1 MDPSATLLSLFA
13 SAAWIRAFEVL
24 PGSDGRWTVR
34 CVVEADRSADDL
46 RGLLNERAANLAEQV
61 DVRIVTSLSTTPDAA
76 MSDAPAPS
84 PALAHCPAVAL
95 PGLAELP
102 QTLPD
107 ALRRAAKDDSAQS
120 LVHVRADGS
129 EKWQTFAD
137 LLGEASA
144 VCGGLAKLGLKPGD
158 SALLLLDRSAD
169 VLPAFWGCLLGG
181 IRPAIAQIPP
191 TFTGENRGLEQ
202 LCKVWRLLDGPLLIT
217 KSNLL
222 EPVRSLAGRLDVES
236 VRTTDIAS
244 LLTSAP
250 ANDTF
255 AARPED
261 TAFFSLTSGST
272 GVPKCIMLTHANII
286 QRAHGAN
293 LLCGHRPED
302 VILNWLPFDH
312 IGSISDWHLRCVL
325 LGCRMVYAEKES
337 VIARPLHWLDLIDK
351 YRVTH
356 TWAPNFAYSLV
367 TSSLTTRPANSPA
380 PTWDLSC
387 VDGMLTAGESV
398 SQTVTE
404 PFLKELAPYGLP
416 ATAIRPAF
424 GMAETGSGITYQVV
438 RHDRPLKFLSVQ
450 RPGSPVPPEGPSKSE
465 VESAGTFAS
474 LGPPIPGVGLRIV
487 DDEQQVVPEAT
498 IGHLQVCGTA
508 VSAGYFHNPE
518 ANRVFHA
525 DGWFETGDL
534 GLLANGE
541 LVITGRA
548 KESIIVRGVN
558 YACSELEET
567 VGGVPGIEPSFTAA
581 CAVRR
586 PGSDREELAVFFHTA
601 TDEETPL
608 SELLRE
614 IQQRLVRQ
622 TGVRP
627 DFLLP
632 VAKEAIPKTAIGKI
646 QRLELARR
654 FAAGEFAAVLAA
666 VGRLQR
672 QPDDARAAHAQPQL
686 PQNEI
691 EKQLAEIWK
700 EALSL
705 EQIDVRDNLFDL
717 GGDSLLLTR
726 MHVKL
731 QDRFGP
737 QISLVEMF
745 NYPTIESLSGYLS
758 RQAKPNAASPADE
771 RTAARRRKAARTNVA
786 PAGDVAVIGM
796 ACRFP
801 GAGNFQEFWQNLCDG
816 VESMQFF
823 SDEEALA
830 AGVDPSLLA
839 NPDYVKVAP
848 VLPDI
853 EWFDAKF
860 FSISAR
866 DAALMDPQQRV
877 MLECAWETFE
887 VAGYNPH
894 AYAGSVGVYAG
905 AVMNTYLVNNLCPAQ
920 AFQSPQDPSE
930 IFTLDSMGG
939 FKVMVAND
947 KDYLP
952 TRISYKL
959 NLRGPSINVQTACST
974 TLVAIHMAA
983 QSVRYGEC
991 DMALAGGVSIKVPQ
1005 EAGYLYLDDMIVSP
1019 DGHCRAFDAR
1029 AQGTVFGNG
1038 AGMVLLKRLDEAIA
1052 DGDHIFAVIKGS
1064 AMNNDGSGKVGYLAP
1079 SQEGMANV
1087 VGDALARSGVDP
1099 RTIGFVEAHGTGTV
1113 LGDPIELGAITQ
1125 AFREH
1130 TGEKEFCAVGSVKT
1144 NVGHL
1149 QIASGVAGFIKAALA
1164 IYHRQI
1170 PPTLH
1175 FHTPNPRIDFA
1186 NSPFF
1191 VNKHLQDW
1199 RRGEEP
1205 LRAGVNSLGIGG
1217 TNAHV
1222 ILEEAPSLKTQQQP
1236 GGTPHVL
1243 PISARSHTALRAL
1256 IGRYRDALEHADDS
1270 SLADICFT
1278 AAVGRAHFGERFA
1291 AVGSSV
1297 AELRDALAAALS
1309 TAKNG
1314 SETGAKHAKLTRVGF
1329 LFPGVGTQSLERARR
1344 LYETEPRFRQTL
1356 DRCAEL
1362 LANDLPQPLLAP
1374 LFEETAPLASRPENA
1389 EPLLFA
1395 IEYALAQMWREWGVA
1410 PAALIGHGVGEYAA
1424 AAVAGVFSLDDGL
1437 RLVAARAK
1445 LERETTRREG
1455 LLAVRAD
1462 EARIRELL
1470 PIVPGLSLAA
1480 INGPDQVVVAGEAEA
1495 LCRFARELT
1504 SRRIAACKLPL
1515 AVRSNLSADDPAF
1528 IEFRKV
1534 VESISLSPPQT
1545 LLLSNLTGRPAGAE
1559 IATADYWCRQLLEP
1573 VRFAEGAR
1581 TLAEACDCFL
1591 EVGPGGTLLELTR
1604 RLFRD
1609 DSRFQSAGC
1618 WLASLGSGTDERLAF
1633 VQSLAELYQAGLHVD
1648 WESVYADAGCR
1659 RMVLPTYPFERKRF
1673 WIERPATRPAAGSGT
1688 AGSGKKSRD
1697 AGHRSGAAKVKQS
1710 PDRERQ

>member
-1 MDPSATLLSLFA
+1 MQSLFA
-13 SAAWIRAFEVL
+13 STEWIRAFEVV
-24 PGSDGRWTVR
+24 PQSQGRWTAR
-34 CVVEADRSADDL
+34 CVLEADRSVDDVSAL
-46 RGLLNERAANLAEQV
+46 VRERAASLAGQV
-61 DVRIVTSLSTTPDAA
+61 DVEIVASLSKIALA
-76 MSDAPAPS
+76 KIALAQCLPAP
-84 PALAHCPAVAL
+84 L

-102 QTLPD
+102 RTLPA
-107 ALRRAAKDDSAQS
+107 ALRRAAKDESAQS

-137 LLGEASA
+137 LLEEASA

-158 SALLLLDRSAD
+158 AALLLLDRSAA

-191 TFTGENRGLEQ
+191 TFTGDNRGLDQ

-217 KSNLL
+217 KTELL
-222 EPVRSLAGRLDVES
+222 EPAGSLAARLGVDK
-236 VRTTDIAS
+236 VRTADVAG
-244 LLTSAP
+244 LLTSPP
-250 ANDTF
+250 ANDIF
-255 AARPED
+255 EAQPD
-261 TAFFSLTSGST
+261 DIAFYSLTSGST
-272 GVPKCIMLTHANII
+272 GVPKCIMLTHANMI

-293 LLCGHRPED
+293 LLCGHTAED

-325 LGCRMVYAEKES
+325 LGCRMVYAEKQS
-337 VIARPLHWLDLIDK
+337 VIARPLNWLDLMDK

-367 TSSLTTRPANSPA
+367 TRELTTGRNGSPA
-380 PTWDLSC
+380 PKWDLSC

-416 ATAIRPAF
+416 STAIRPAF
-424 GMAETGSGITYQVV
+424 GMAETGSGITYHVV
-438 RHDRPLKFLSVQ
+438 QSDRPLKFISVQ
-450 RPGSPVPPEGPSKSE
+450 RTGATANG
-465 VESAGTFAS
+465 SAGSEPEPTFAC

-487 DDEQQVVPEAT
+487 DDEQQIVPEGS

-508 VSAGYFHNPE
+508 VSLGYFHNPE
-518 ANRVFHA
+518 ANHVFHE

-534 GLLANGE
+534 GLLVNGE

-548 KESIIVRGVN
+548 KESIIVRGAN

-567 VGGVPGIEPSFTAA
+567 VGGVPGVEPSFTAA

-586 PGSDREELAVFFHTA
+586 PGTDREELAVFFHTA
-601 TDEETPL
+601 IDDEAPL
-608 SELLRE
+608 AELLRE

-622 TGVRP
+622 IGVRP

-632 VAKEAIPKTAIGKI
+632 VDKEAIPKTAIGKI
-646 QRLELARR
+646 QRMELGRR
-654 FAAGEFAAVLAA
+654 FAAGEFAAVLAMVA
-666 VGRLQR
+666 RLHR
-672 QPDDARAAHAQPQL
+672 PSENGSAERSQPQ
-686 PQNEI
+686 PPHNEI
-691 EKQLAEIWK
+691 EKELAEIWK

-745 NYPTIESLSGYLS
+745 NYPTIESLAGFLSG
-758 RQAKPNAASPADE
+758 QAAKTASPTR
-771 RTAARRRKAARTNVA
+771 RTGARGRKAARNVA

-801 GAGNFQEFWQNLCDG
+801 GAGNLQQFWQNLCDG

-839 NPDYVKVAP
+839 NPNYVKVSP

-983 QSVRYGEC
+983 QAVRYGEC

-1038 AGMVLLKRLDEAIA
+1038 AGLVLLKRLDDAVA

-1064 AMNNDGSGKVGYLAP
+1064 ATNNDGSGKVGYLAP

-1113 LGDPIELGAITQ
+1113 LGDPIELGAISQ

-1130 TGEKEFCAVGSVKT
+1130 TDAKEYCAVGSVKT

-1149 QIASGVAGFIKAALA
+1149 QVASGVAGFMKAALA

-1175 FHTPNPRIDFA
+1175 FDTPNPRIDFA

-1191 VNKHLQDW
+1191 VNQHLLAWQ
-1199 RRGEEP
+1199 RGEGP

-1222 ILEEAPSLKTQQQP
+1222 ILEEAPASQAQSLAQTEP
-1236 GGTPHVL
+1236 NGTAHVL
-1243 PISARSHTALRAL
+1243 PVSARSHAALRAL
-1256 IGRYRDALEHADDS
+1256 INRYRDALENVDDA
-1270 SLADICFT
+1270 SLADVCYT
-1278 AAVGRAHFGERFA
+1278 AAVGRAHFDERYA

-1297 AELRDALAAALS
+1297 AELRDALTAALS
-1309 TAKNG
+1309 PAKNG
-1314 SETGAKHAKLTRVGF
+1314 SENGAKRTSRTRVGF
-1329 LFPGVGTQSLERARR
+1329 LFPGMGTYSLEQARR
-1344 LYETEPRFRQTL
+1344 LYETEPRFRNTL

-1362 LANDLPQPLLAP
+1362 LAGELPQPLLAP
-1374 LFEETAPLASRPENA
+1374 LFAERAPRATHPENA
-1389 EPLLFA
+1389 GQPENAKPDSEPLLFA
-1395 IEYALAQMWREWGVA
+1395 IEYALAQVWREWGIA
-1410 PAALIGHGVGEYAA
+1410 PAALIGHGLGEYAA
-1424 AAVAGVFSLDDGL
+1424 AAVAGVFSLEDSL
-1437 RLVAARAK
+1437 RLAAARARV
-1445 LERETTRREG
+1445 ERQRTEHE
-1455 LLAVRAD
+1455 RAM
-1462 EARIRELL
+1462 
-1470 PIVPGLSLAA
+1470 G
-1480 INGPDQVVVAGEAEA
+1480 
-1495 LCRFARELT
+1495 
-1504 SRRIAACKLPL
+1504 
-1515 AVRSNLSADDPAF
+1515 
-1528 IEFRKV
+1528 EFRKV
-1534 VESISLSPPQT
+1534 AGSISYSLPQT

-1559 IATADYWCRQLLEP
+1559 IATADYWCRQLVEAI
-1573 VRFAEGAR
+1573 RFAEGAR
-1581 TLAEACDCFL
+1581 TLAEACDRFL
-1591 EVGPGGTLLELTR
+1591 EVGPGNTLPGHSLIELTR
-1604 RLFRD
+1604 QLLSD
-1609 DSRFQSAGC
+1609 DERFQSAGC
-1618 WLASLGSGTDERLAF
+1618 WLASLDSGTDDRLAC
-1633 VQSLAELYQAGLHVD
+1633 VESLAELYQAGVHVD
-1648 WESVYADAGCR
+1648 WESVYAEAGHR

-1673 WIERPATRPAAGSGT
+1673 WIERPAAIAAAAT
-1688 AGSGKKSRD
+1688 AKKSRETV
-1697 AGHRSGAAKVKQS
+1697 HRSGAAKVKQS
-1710 PDRERQ
+1710 PDRE

>member
-34 CVVEADRSADDL
+34 CVVEADRSVDDL

-107 ALRRAAKDDSAQS
+107 ALRRAAQNDSAQS

-129 EKWQTFAD
+129 EKWQNFGD

-293 LLCGHRPED
+293 LLCGHTAED
-302 VILNWLPFDH
+302 VVLNWLPFDH

-367 TSSLTTRPANSPA
+367 TSSLTTRPGNSPA

-450 RPGSPVPPEGPSKSE
+450 RSGAPAPSAGSSKSE

-508 VSAGYFHNPE
+508 VTPGYFHNPE

-534 GLLANGE
+534 GLLADGE

-567 VGGVPGIEPSFTAA
+567 VGGVPGVEPSFTAA

-646 QRLELARR
+646 QRMELARR

-745 NYPTIESLSGYLS
+745 NYPTIESL
-758 RQAKPNAASPADE
+758 
-771 RTAARRRKAARTNVA
+771 
-786 PAGDVAVIGM
+786 
-796 ACRFP
+796 
-801 GAGNFQEFWQNLCDG
+801 
-816 VESMQFF
+816 
-823 SDEEALA
+823 
-830 AGVDPSLLA
+830 
-839 NPDYVKVAP
+839 
-848 VLPDI
+848 
-853 EWFDAKF
+853 
-860 FSISAR
+860 
-866 DAALMDPQQRV
+866 
-877 MLECAWETFE
+877 
-887 VAGYNPH
+887 
-894 AYAGSVGVYAG
+894 
-905 AVMNTYLVNNLCPAQ
+905 
-920 AFQSPQDPSE
+920 
-930 IFTLDSMGG
+930 
-939 FKVMVAND
+939 
-947 KDYLP
+947 
-952 TRISYKL
+952 
-959 NLRGPSINVQTACST
+959 
-974 TLVAIHMAA
+974 
-983 QSVRYGEC
+983 
-991 DMALAGGVSIKVPQ
+991 
-1005 EAGYLYLDDMIVSP
+1005 
-1019 DGHCRAFDAR
+1019 
-1029 AQGTVFGNG
+1029 
-1038 AGMVLLKRLDEAIA
+1038 
-1052 DGDHIFAVIKGS
+1052 
-1064 AMNNDGSGKVGYLAP
+1064 
-1079 SQEGMANV
+1079 
-1087 VGDALARSGVDP
+1087 
-1099 RTIGFVEAHGTGTV
+1099 
-1113 LGDPIELGAITQ
+1113 
-1125 AFREH
+1125 
-1130 TGEKEFCAVGSVKT
+1130 
-1144 NVGHL
+1144 
-1149 QIASGVAGFIKAALA
+1149 
-1164 IYHRQI
+1164 
-1170 PPTLH
+1170 
-1175 FHTPNPRIDFA
+1175 
-1186 NSPFF
+1186 
-1191 VNKHLQDW
+1191 
-1199 RRGEEP
+1199 
-1205 LRAGVNSLGIGG
+1205 
-1217 TNAHV
+1217 
-1222 ILEEAPSLKTQQQP
+1222 
-1236 GGTPHVL
+1236 
-1243 PISARSHTALRAL
+1243 
-1256 IGRYRDALEHADDS
+1256 
-1270 SLADICFT
+1270 
-1278 AAVGRAHFGERFA
+1278 
-1291 AVGSSV
+1291 
-1297 AELRDALAAALS
+1297 
-1309 TAKNG
+1309 
-1314 SETGAKHAKLTRVGF
+1314 
-1329 LFPGVGTQSLERARR
+1329 
-1344 LYETEPRFRQTL
+1344 
-1356 DRCAEL
+1356 
-1362 LANDLPQPLLAP
+1362 
-1374 LFEETAPLASRPENA
+1374 
-1389 EPLLFA
+1389 
-1395 IEYALAQMWREWGVA
+1395 
-1410 PAALIGHGVGEYAA
+1410 
-1424 AAVAGVFSLDDGL
+1424 
-1437 RLVAARAK
+1437 
-1445 LERETTRREG
+1445 
-1455 LLAVRAD
+1455 
-1462 EARIRELL
+1462 
-1470 PIVPGLSLAA
+1470 
-1480 INGPDQVVVAGEAEA
+1480 
-1495 LCRFARELT
+1495 
-1504 SRRIAACKLPL
+1504 
-1515 AVRSNLSADDPAF
+1515 
-1528 IEFRKV
+1528 
-1534 VESISLSPPQT
+1534 
-1545 LLLSNLTGRPAGAE
+1545 
-1559 IATADYWCRQLLEP
+1559 
-1573 VRFAEGAR
+1573 
-1581 TLAEACDCFL
+1581 
-1591 EVGPGGTLLELTR
+1591 
-1604 RLFRD
+1604 
-1609 DSRFQSAGC
+1609 
-1618 WLASLGSGTDERLAF
+1618 
-1633 VQSLAELYQAGLHVD
+1633 
-1648 WESVYADAGCR
+1648 
-1659 RMVLPTYPFERKRF
+1659 
-1673 WIERPATRPAAGSGT
+1673 
-1688 AGSGKKSRD
+1688 
-1697 AGHRSGAAKVKQS
+1697 
-1710 PDRERQ
+1710 